1 MKKTYYVKDI
11 IQSTQV
17 DSLEND
23 GPYYETVLDV
33 EIEYEGKSHKQRD
46 IIRRRFN
53 KAGWDKL
60 VEKRYFTIDTSND
73 EEFFPEELENAK
85 LLIGELY
92 CDCDNEEIQRLI
104 LYSAALIKT
113 RKKYESDIADLRE
126 EYGIDRI
133 KEKYSAN
140 KEVE

>member
-1 MKKTYYVKDI
+1 MKKTYYVKEI
-11 IQSTQV
+11 IQSKQME
-17 DSLEND
+17 DSIEND

-33 EIEYEGKSHKQRD
+33 CIKCKGRLSKSC

-53 KAGWDKL
+53 KAKWDEL
-60 VEKRYFTIDTSND
+60 LEKRYFTVDTNND
-73 EEFFPEELENAK
+73 EDFFPEELENAK

-92 CDCDNEEIQRLI
+92 SDCDNEELQRMI

-133 KEKYSAN
+133 KEKYQ
-140 KEVE
+140 KETK

>member
-11 IQSTQV
+11 IQSIQV
-17 DSLEND
+17 SSIEND

-33 EIEYEGKSHKQRD
+33 EIECEGKSRKQRD

-53 KAGWDKL
+53 KVGWDEL
-60 VEKRYFTIDTSND
+60 VKKRYFIIDNDND
-73 EEFFPEELENAK
+73 EEFSPEELENAK

-92 CDCDNEEIQRLI
+92 CDCNKEELERMI

-113 RKKYESDIADLRE
+113 RRKYESDIADLRE

-133 KEKYSAN
+133 KEKYQ
-140 KEVE
+140 KEAK

>member
-1 MKKTYYVKDI
+1 MKKTYYVKEI
-11 IQSTQV
+11 IQSTQI
-17 DSLEND
+17 DSIEND

-33 EIEYEGKSHKQRD
+33 CIKCKGRSPKNC

-53 KAGWDKL
+53 KVKWDEL
-60 VEKRYFTIDTSND
+60 LEKRYFIVDTDND

-92 CDCDNEEIQRLI
+92 CDCNNEELQKLI

-133 KEKYSAN
+133 KEKYQ
-140 KEVE
+140 KEVIK